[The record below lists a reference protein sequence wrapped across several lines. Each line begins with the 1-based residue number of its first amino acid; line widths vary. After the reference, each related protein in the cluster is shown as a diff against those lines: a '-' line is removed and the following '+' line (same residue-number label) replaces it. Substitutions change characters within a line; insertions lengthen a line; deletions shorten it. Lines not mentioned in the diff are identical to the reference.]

1 MFYEMMHDN
10 LGVFHANK
18 ISMCLDP
25 HLNFGVRLAHRE
37 AGLSPLVK
45 YFADRSKAVHILWII
60 YVIPVL
66 CLLCFHTRLFIVA
79 LWSPVCVTFPY
90 GILGQLG
97 T

>member
-1 MFYEMMHDN
+1 MDN

-45 YFADRSKAVHILWII
+45 YF
-60 YVIPVL
+60 
-66 CLLCFHTRLFIVA
+66 C
-79 LWSPVCVTFPY
+79 
-90 GILGQLG
+90 
-97 T
+97 